1 MSPLAEP
8 ILRRLEQIRQQ
19 WWLFSLMTAIVLG
32 CAFSAALLL
41 IFVLIDA
48 LFALPQ
54 IALAAMAGTWLAIT
68 FGIVLAILRRA
79 KRNFRSLE
87 ATARRI
93 EAELPELGSNLINVV
108 QLAFDTKNVNREFV
122 EAALADAAAK
132 LRHVNFAESAY
143 RETRWRRFLY
153 AMNTPRDLTEA
164 LGLLAVVISLLV
176 LAQILWP
183 SASSAASRLMRPW
196 EYVPLVGSVRILSV
210 SPGDAEVLAGSSL
223 EITATVAEREGATA
237 APTGRV
243 LIKAQGEVDQLLPL
257 TCGEPYE
264 EPMAGDS
271 PRLRRKYSLVL
282 PAVTKPFHYRVEIG
296 DSQTRFFHVTI
307 GEKPVVS
314 EVEVA
319 FRYPAYMNRPDR
331 TIALKEPDLEGPQ
344 FSMAELRIR
353 PSVPVAKGHISV
365 YGETYVGRVEQDGKL
380 LRVNLPLLR
389 DGTFT
394 IHLFTRAG
402 HTDPNP
408 RVNRIRVLPDNAPR
422 VEILKPPRQMAAAVG
437 DEVAV
442 AFRASDDYG
451 LGRVRLEMLVQSPG
465 QEGTPELHEG
475 AAKPVV
481 LKEWAD
487 LPASTAGAWEYTLKL
502 AGESFSVGQVVRVR
516 AVAVDKRQVR
526 DWGLDLRPQEA
537 TSPWHEIR
545 LEDPR
550 QKKEERAKEL
560 ANLRIELF
568 RILEKQIRA
577 NAQTARL
584 RLVGSLAEATA
595 SARTVRDLQV
605 DIQKSTLALVKGI
618 GPDAPQ
624 EHQKLKPALSRL
636 AFGEMLEA
644 INHAEELARAKT
656 EETLT
661 QTVDALLP
669 VQNKIINALRE
680 LLDQFRAAEM
690 EVLAELGKRRG
701 DDLPE
706 ETRKKFEELEKKLEA
721 ALQAQRR
728 VVEAAENLA
737 KAPVEDFTEA
747 EEQLMKALAAAE
759 DEWSRFL
766 NELSTDLSK
775 LPEQDFANPSLL
787 KELIEVQTEIKMAED
802 ALLKKTVDIA
812 VPLEQLGYEMA
823 EELKTNLEKW
833 LPDTPDRERWSQ
845 EESLTDQ
852 DKEAPMAEL
861 PGELEDLIGEL
872 MEEEEALFDEMEDVS
887 SSAADSLDA
896 GAGWDAMDG
905 PISNMS
911 AKGVTGNRLPNTNE
925 IGGRSGEGRSGKA
938 SGEMVGEEAVGKGG
952 RRTPS
957 RLTPDPYMKGQIKDH
972 SRDPVGGATGGGKES
987 GEGGAGLEGP
997 PPPQRGERDRHR
1009 LAGKQAALRNKAEAI
1024 DLQFQIMNFHRTDL
1038 QRLIEL
1044 MRQVE
1049 ADIRAGRY
1057 QNALRQRQVM
1067 LEGLRDLQQ
1076 YVAGELQVRQ
1086 DYTPNLPADVQKEIL
1101 GSMQE
1106 PSPPGW
1112 EELNRQYFERLS
1124 TAGQR

>member
-32 CAFSAALLL
+32 CALSGALLL

-48 LFALPQ
+48 IFALPQ
-54 IALAAMAGTWLAIT
+54 TGLAILAGSWLAIT
-68 FGIVLAILRRA
+68 LVIVVAILRRA

-93 EAELPELGSNLINVV
+93 EAELPELESNLINVV

-132 LRHVNFAESAY
+132 LRHVNLAESAY
-143 RETRWRRFLY
+143 RETRWRRFIY
-153 AMNTPRDLTEA
+153 AMNTPRDFTEA
-164 LGLLAVVISLLV
+164 LGLLALVVCLLV
-176 LAQILWP
+176 LAQVVWP
-183 SASSAASRLMRPW
+183 NASSAASRLMRPW
-196 EYVPLVGSVRILSV
+196 EYVPLVGTVRILSV
-210 SPGDAEVLAGSSL
+210 TPGDTEVLAGSSV
-223 EITATVAEREGATA
+223 EISAVIAEREGTVA
-237 APTGRV
+237 APAGRV
-243 LIKAQGEVDQLLPL
+243 VIKTPGESEQIFPL
-257 TCGEPYE
+257 TSGEPFE
-264 EPMAGDS
+264 EAASEGGA
-271 PRLRRKYSLVL
+271 RLRRRYSLVL
-282 PAVTKPFHYRVEIG
+282 PAVVKPFHYRVEIG
-296 DSQTRFFHVTI
+296 DSQSRFFQVTI

-314 EVEVA
+314 EVEVTL
-319 FRYPAYMNRPDR
+319 RYPAYMNRPER
-331 TIALKEPDLEGPQ
+331 TFAVKEPDLEGPQ
-344 FSMAELRIR
+344 FSTAELKIR
-353 PSVPVAKGHISV
+353 PSVPIVKGHISV
-365 YGETYVGRVEQDGKL
+365 YGETYVGRVEQDGNV

-408 RVNRIRVLPDNAPR
+408 RVNRIRVIPDNPPR
-422 VEILKPPRQMAAAVG
+422 VEILKPPKQIAAAVG
-437 DEVAV
+437 DEIPI
-442 AFRASDDYG
+442 AFRASDDHG
-451 LGRVRLEMLVQSPG
+451 LGKVRLEMLVQTANAEAPAQS
-465 QEGTPELHEG
+465 EEAST
-475 AAKPVV
+475 KPVI
-481 LKEWAD
+481 LREWTD
-487 LPASTAGAWEYTLKL
+487 IPANTAGAWEHTLKL
-502 AGESFSVGQVVRVR
+502 LADSFSVGQTVRLR

-526 DWGLDLRPQEA
+526 DWGLDLRPQETA
-537 TSPWHEIR
+537 SPWHEIR
-545 LEDPR
+545 LEDPQ
-550 QKKEERAKEL
+550 QKKQERASQL
-560 ANLRIELF
+560 GNLRVELF

-584 RLVGSLAEATA
+584 RLTSALSDAVP
-595 SARTVRDLQV
+595 SARGVRDLQV

-618 GPDAPQ
+618 GADSPQ
-624 EHQKLKPALSRL
+624 EHQKVKPTLSRL

-644 INHAEELARAKT
+644 INHAEELARSKSL
-656 EETLT
+656 EVVN
-661 QTVDALLP
+661 QTAEALLP
-669 VQNKIINALRE
+669 IQKKIIDTLRQ
-680 LLDQFRAAEM
+680 LLDQVRTAEM
-690 EVLAELGKRRG
+690 ELVAELGKRRG
-701 DDLPE
+701 DDLPD

-721 ALQAQRR
+721 ALEAQRR

-747 EEQLMKALAAAE
+747 EEQLIKALAAAE

-766 NELSTDLSK
+766 TELSMDLSK

-787 KELIEVQTEIKMAED
+787 KELIEIQTEIKMAED

-896 GAGWDAMDG
+896 GAGWDALDG

-1024 DLQFQIMNFHRTDL
+1024 DLQFQVMNFHRTDL

-1057 QNALRQRQVM
+1057 QNALRQRQIM
-1067 LEGLRDLQQ
+1067 LEGLRDLKQ
-1076 YVAGELQVRQ
+1076 YVAGEFQVRQ

-1124 TAGQR
+1124 TTGQR

>member
-19 WWLFSLMTAIVLG
+19 WWIFSLMTAIVL
-32 CAFSAALLL
+32 AAAASVALLL
-41 IFVLIDA
+41 VFIVIDA
-48 LFALPQ
+48 VFALPQ
-54 IALAAMAGTWLAIT
+54 MALSVMAALWLGVSGFLVGAVISRAGRT
-68 FGIVLAILRRA
+68 
-79 KRNFRSLE
+79 FRSLE

-93 EAELPELGSNLINVV
+93 EAELPELESNLINVV

-143 RETRWRRFLY
+143 RESRWRRLLY
-153 AMNTPRDLTEA
+153 AMNTPRDFTEA
-164 LGLLAVVISLLV
+164 LGLLGLVIACV
-176 LAQILWP
+176 ILAQLLWP
-183 SASSAASRLMRPW
+183 NASSAASRLLRPW
-196 EYVPLVGSVRILSV
+196 EYVPLVGSVRIVSV
-210 SPGDAEVLAGSSL
+210 VPGDCEVLAGSSL
-223 EITATVAEREGATA
+223 EIVAEIVEREGTTTPPA
-237 APTGRV
+237 GRIV
-243 LIKAQGEVDQLLPL
+243 IKSNGEPQQVLPL
-257 TCGEPYE
+257 TCGEPIPADDPKPGAE
-264 EPMAGDS
+264 M
-271 PRLRRKYSLVL
+271 RRKYSIVL
-282 PAVTKPFHYRVEIG
+282 PAVVKPFEYRVEIG
-296 DSQTRFFHVTI
+296 DSQTRFFRVSL
-307 GEKPVVS
+307 GEKPVVD
-314 EVEVA
+314 EVLVTL
-319 FRYPAYMNRPDR
+319 RYPAYMNRPER
-331 TIALKEPDLEGPQ
+331 TFAVKEPDLEAPQ
-344 FSMAELRIR
+344 YTEAELRIR
-353 PSVPVAKGHISV
+353 PSVPIVKGHVSV
-365 YGETYVGRVEQDGKL
+365 YGETYSGRVEQGGLL

-389 DGTFT
+389 DSTFT
-394 IHLFTRAG
+394 IHLFTSAG

-408 RVNRIRVLPDNAPR
+408 RVNRIRVLPDSPPR
-422 VEILKPPRQMAAAVG
+422 VEILKPPRQITAAIGDQLAIAV
-437 DEVAV
+437 
-442 AFRASDDYG
+442 RASDDYG
-451 LGRVRLEMLVQSPG
+451 VGRVRLEMLVRRADEVGSPQTEDRAARPTVL
-465 QEGTPELHEG
+465 QEWTEIPGN
-475 AAKPVV
+475 
-481 LKEWAD
+481 
-487 LPASTAGAWEYTLKL
+487 SAGAWEYTLTL
-502 AGESFSVGQVVRVR
+502 GDAFQVGQTVLVR
-516 AVAVDKRQVR
+516 AVAYDKRVVR

-537 TSPWHEIR
+537 ASSWHEIR
-545 LEDPR
+545 IADPA
-550 QKKEERAKEL
+550 QKKEERSGEL
-560 ANLRIELF
+560 ANLRVELF

-577 NAQTARL
+577 NAQAARL
-584 RLVGSLAEATA
+584 QVVA
-595 SARTVRDLQV
+595 SVSDAAAPAQLVRDLQV
-605 DIQKSTLALVKGI
+605 DIQKSTLALVKAI
-618 GPDAPQ
+618 GPESPQ
-624 EHQKLKPALSRL
+624 EHQKIKPVLSRL
-636 AFGEMLEA
+636 AFGPMLEA
-644 INHAEELARAKT
+644 IKQAEELLRAKST
-656 EETLT
+656 NGIH
-661 QTVDALLP
+661 QTVASLLP
-669 VQNKIINALRE
+669 IQKEIIDTLRQ
-680 LLDQFRAAEM
+680 LLDQVRAAEM
-690 EVLAELGKRRG
+690 DVLAELGKRRG

-706 ETRKKFEELEKKLEA
+706 ETRKKFEELEKRLEE
-721 ALQAQRR
+721 ALESQRR

-737 KAPVEDFTEA
+737 KAPVEDFSEA
-747 EEQLMKALAAAE
+747 QEQLLKALAAAE
-759 DEWSRFL
+759 DDWSHFL
-766 NELSTDLSK
+766 TELTSDLSK

-787 KELIEVQTEIKMAED
+787 KELIEIQTEIKMAED
-802 ALLKKTVDIA
+802 ALLQKTVDIA

-887 SSAADSLDA
+887 SSAADSLDF
-896 GAGWDAMDG
+896 GAGWDTLDG

-925 IGGRSGEGRSGKA
+925 IGGRSGEGRTGRA

-997 PPPQRGERDRHR
+997 PPPDRGERERNR

-1024 DLQFQIMNFHRTDL
+1024 DLQFQILNFHRTDL

-1067 LEGLRDLQQ
+1067 LESLRELKE
-1076 YVAGELQVRQ
+1076 YVAGEFQVRQ

-1106 PSPPGW
+1106 ASPPGW
-1112 EELNRQYFERLS
+1112 EELNRQYFERLA
-1124 TAGQR
+1124 TGGQR